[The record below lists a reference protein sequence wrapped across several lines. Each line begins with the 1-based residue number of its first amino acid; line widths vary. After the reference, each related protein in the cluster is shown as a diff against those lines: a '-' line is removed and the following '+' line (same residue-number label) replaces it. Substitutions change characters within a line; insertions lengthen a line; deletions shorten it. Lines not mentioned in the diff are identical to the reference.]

1 MIKFDQIHSFLIP
14 KHILWFF
21 CAVAL
26 IITIVTVGKKALNT
40 NELVTEEAVSRQF
53 SNKESIANPDIIA
66 QHAVVWD
73 KKNDRVLYEKNA
85 DTSYPIA
92 SITKLLTA
100 IAGLENIPE
109 NTKIMIGQGDLD
121 TEGESGLIAGESW
134 DRNELI
140 TFMLIT
146 SSNDAAQAV
155 MRTTLQYNN
164 VSNENAKDI
173 LTAIATKIGMTKTKV
188 DNPTGL
194 DTVDGK
200 VASNYASAYD
210 IVRLLHYFNTN
221 YSDIASRS
229 GSTRETFTTNL
240 KTHIAKST
248 NLISLELPHIDT
260 AKTGYTN
267 VAGGNLSLIAEVGP
281 LHPIYIVVLGS
292 TYQDRFSDT
301 TALYLYSQE
310 LIQS

>member
-164 VSNENAKDI
+164 VSN
-173 LTAIATKIGMTKTKV
+173 
-188 DNPTGL
+188 
-194 DTVDGK
+194 
-200 VASNYASAYD
+200 
-210 IVRLLHYFNTN
+210 
-221 YSDIASRS
+221 
-229 GSTRETFTTNL
+229 
-240 KTHIAKST
+240 
-248 NLISLELPHIDT
+248 
-260 AKTGYTN
+260 
-267 VAGGNLSLIAEVGP
+267 
-281 LHPIYIVVLGS
+281 
-292 TYQDRFSDT
+292 
-301 TALYLYSQE
+301 
-310 LIQS
+310 